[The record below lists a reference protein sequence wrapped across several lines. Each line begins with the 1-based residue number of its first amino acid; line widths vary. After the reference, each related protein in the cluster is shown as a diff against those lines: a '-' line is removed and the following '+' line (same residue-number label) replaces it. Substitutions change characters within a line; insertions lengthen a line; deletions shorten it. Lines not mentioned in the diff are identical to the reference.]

1 MGKDTLVFDSVLQ
14 TFIPLNRLT
23 PEAQRALLEHTEIIP
38 YEPGCPVFREGD
50 RDSHACYLLEGDLD
64 LCCDGQVVSRLR
76 GGTPEAAHALAQLQ
90 PRQLTAIPRT
100 AVRILRL
107 ERQHL
112 ASALDLDEAR
122 QAGDDSVQVNDITC
136 EIAMDWMTRMLQSG
150 VFSRLPVANLQR
162 IFAQFESID
171 VAAGDLVVSQGHPG
185 DYYYV
190 VQEGRFEVLRHLSGS
205 QQSVRLATLK
215 PGEPFGEEALISGG
229 LRNAS
234 VKALTDGKLMRLGK
248 PDFIELIKKPIV
260 PTITL
265 DAARDWAT
273 SGAVWLDA
281 RYPDEHALGAV
292 PGSMNV
298 PLHVV
303 RSYAASLDRDKRYL
317 IYCGTGIE
325 SSIVTFSLAELGFEA
340 AYLEGGLQ
348 RYPLDRIRSIL
359 PRDTGLKIA
368 DAAASRDDTAA
379 AIGVS
384 ADLDLTDDAEVQ
396 ASLLRAKL
404 SQAQLELQ
412 DALRLKQEAE
422 AAREAAERETE
433 ERLKAER
440 SWRLLGE
447 AARAN
452 ALVAEAQTT
461 RQEIEEAKRK
471 AESEAQSIRRG
482 AEEHARRLK
491 AEIQVRV
498 RAKKRELA
506 SAAAAN
512 NEELARIQRLQEEA
526 EVQIRSERQRLAGEA
541 AEVEARVQEARRYR
555 EEVETALST
564 AEQGNQGILQAARE
578 RVAAEME
585 RANTLLA
592 NAETM
597 KREVEAAKGVA
608 EAEAQRV
615 RLQEEERI
623 NVLKREVEERLRD
636 KEQRLDTI
644 HAAKSAELARIRK
657 LKEEVARKLN
667 EERQT
672 LGREAM
678 EAKERLAEAQRMEQA
693 LAESRMQ
700 AAQEIE
706 EKHQHLMNLEQGL
719 REEVKQQLNAEQQR
733 LDAEFAKA
741 AEELRQAQRARE
753 ATEETRRAVAEDAQR
768 KIAEIRA
775 NFERMHHEEQAKL
788 QAERQRLEAEALR
801 IQGVLEQAR
810 SLKAEADA
818 ARSAAEQEVAR
829 LRTMRQD
836 ASTADSKDAQQVIDG
851 RIRNLEERV
860 TQADAQASAAAKA
873 EDIAATA
880 IEVNAADLE
889 RQQAAEQRLREQV
902 ELEVEEWRQDQEA
915 IGNSP
920 EQQALAAL
928 RDAQIMRVNQRAA
941 AALEQT
947 VEHDRR
953 LIDELRGI
961 AVKH

>member
-1 MGKDTLVFDSVLQ
+1 MSKDTLVFDSVLQ
-14 TFIPLNRLT
+14 AFIPLNRMT

-50 RDSHACYLLEGDLD
+50 RDNHACYLLEGDLD

-76 GGTPEAAHALAQLQ
+76 GGTLEAAHALAQLQ
-90 PRQLTAIPRT
+90 PRQLTAIPKT

-122 QAGDDSVQVNDITC
+122 QAGDDSVQVTDVTC

-171 VAAGDLVVSQGHPG
+171 VAAGNVVVSQGQPG

-205 QQSVRLATLK
+205 QQNVRLATLE

-234 VKALTDGKLMRLGK
+234 VKALTDGRLMRLAK
-248 PDFIELIKKPIV
+248 SDFIELIKKPMA

-265 DAARDWAT
+265 NLARDWVT
-273 SGAVWLDA
+273 GGAVWLDA
-281 RYPDEHALGAV
+281 RYPDEHAAGAV

-303 RSYAASLDRDKRYL
+303 RSYATSLDRDKRYL
-317 IYCGTGIE
+317 VYCGTGIE
-325 SSIVTFSLAELGFEA
+325 SSIVTFCLAELGFEA

-348 RYPLDRIRSIL
+348 RYTLDRIRSIL
-359 PRDTGLKIA
+359 PKDAGLKIA
-368 DAAASRDDTAA
+368 DAAASRDTAA
-379 AIGVS
+379 TIDVS
-384 ADLDLTDDAEVQ
+384 ADLDLAEDAEVQ

-404 SQAQLELQ
+404 SQVQLELQ

-433 ERLKAER
+433 ERLKAR

-452 ALVAEAQTT
+452 ALIAEAQTT
-461 RQEIEEAKRK
+461 HHEIEVAKRTAEIEAK
-471 AESEAQSIRRG
+471 SIRRE

-491 AEIQVRV
+491 AEMQARV
-498 RAKKRELA
+498 CAKKRELE
-506 SAAAAN
+506 SAATAN

-526 EVQIRSERQRLAGEA
+526 EVQIRAERQRLTAEA
-541 AEVEARVQEARRYR
+541 AAVEARVQEARRYK
-555 EEVETALST
+555 EEVESALRN
-564 AEQGNQGILQAARE
+564 AEQSTQGILQAERE
-578 RVAAEME
+578 RVAAEIE

-592 NAETM
+592 HAETM
-597 KREVEAAKGVA
+597 KQEVEAAKCLA
-608 EAEAQRV
+608 ETEAQRV
-615 RLQEEERI
+615 RLQEEKRI
-623 NVLKREVEERLRD
+623 NDLKREVEQRLRD

-644 HAAKSAELARIRK
+644 HSAKSAELARIHK
-657 LKEEVARKLN
+657 LKAEVARELN
-667 EERQT
+667 EERQR

-678 EAKERLAEAQRMEQA
+678 EAKERIAEAQRMERG
-693 LAESRMQ
+693 LAEARMQ
-700 AAQEIE
+700 AAQEVE
-706 EKHQHLMNLEQGL
+706 EKHQQLLSLEQGL
-719 REEVKQQLNAEQQR
+719 REEVKQQLSAEQQR
-733 LDAEFAKA
+733 LDAEFAEA
-741 AEELRQAQRARE
+741 AEQLRQAQRTRE
-753 ATEETRRAVAEDAQR
+753 AAEETRRAVAEEAQR
-768 KIAEIRA
+768 KIAKIRA

-801 IQGVLEQAR
+801 IQVVLEQAR
-810 SLKAEADA
+810 SLKAEADS
-818 ARSAAEQEVAR
+818 ARSAAEKEVAR

-836 ASTADSKDAQQVIDG
+836 ALTVDSKDAQQVIDG

-860 TQADAQASAAAKA
+860 SQADAQASAAAKA

-920 EQQALAAL
+920 EQQALVAL
-928 RDAQIMRVNQRAA
+928 RDAQIMR
-941 AALEQT
+941 
-947 VEHDRR
+947 
-953 LIDELRGI
+953 
-961 AVKH
+961 

>member
-23 PEAQRALLEHTEIIP
+23 PEAQRALLERTEIIP

-50 RDSHACYLLEGDLD
+50 RDSYAYYLLEGDLD

-90 PRQLTAIPRT
+90 PRQLTAIPTT

-112 ASALDLDEAR
+112 VSALDLDEAR

-162 IFAQFESID
+162 IFAQFESIE
-171 VAAGDLVVSQGHPG
+171 VAAGDLVVSQGQPG

-205 QQSVRLATLK
+205 QQSVRLATLQ

-265 DAARDWAT
+265 DAARDWVT
-273 SGAVWLDA
+273 GGAIWLDA
-281 RYPDEHALGAV
+281 RYPDEHAVGAV

-303 RSYAASLDRDKRYL
+303 RSYAASLNRDKRYL

-359 PRDTGLKIA
+359 PKDTELKIA
-368 DAAASRDDTAA
+368 DAAASRDTAGA
-379 AIGVS
+379 TGVS
-384 ADLDLTDDAEVQ
+384 AGLDLAEDAEVQ

-422 AAREAAERETE
+422 ASREAAERGTE

-440 SWRLLGE
+440 SWHLLGE

-452 ALVAEAQTT
+452 ALIAEAQTT
-461 RQEIEEAKRK
+461 RHEIEEAKRK
-471 AESEAQSIRRG
+471 AESEAQSIRRE

-498 RAKKRELA
+498 RAKKRELK

-526 EVQIRSERQRLAGEA
+526 EAQIRSERQRLAAEA

-555 EEVETALST
+555 EEVESALST
-564 AEQGNQGILQAARE
+564 AEQDTQGILQAERE

-608 EAEAQRV
+608 EEEAQRV

-623 NVLKREVEERLRD
+623 NALKREVEERLRD

-644 HAAKSAELARIRK
+644 HAAKSAELARIHK
-657 LKEEVARKLN
+657 LKEEVARKLS
-667 EERQT
+667 EERQR

-678 EAKERLAEAQRMEQA
+678 EAKERLAEAERMEKA
-693 LAESRMQ
+693 LAKSRMQ

-753 ATEETRRAVAEDAQR
+753 ATEETRRAVAEEAQR

-775 NFERMHHEEQAKL
+775 NFERMHHEEQARL
-788 QAERQRLEAEALR
+788 QVERQRLEAEALR
-801 IQGVLEQAR
+801 IQGVMEQAR
-810 SLKAEADA
+810 SLKADADL

-829 LRTMRQD
+829 LRTMRED

-880 IEVNAADLE
+880 IEVNAAELE

-920 EQQALAAL
+920 EQQALVAL

>member
-23 PEAQRALLEHTEIIP
+23 PEAQRALLERTEIIP

-50 RDSHACYLLEGDLD
+50 RDSYAYYLLEGDLD

-90 PRQLTAIPRT
+90 PRQLTAIPTT

-112 ASALDLDEAR
+112 VSALDLDEAR

-171 VAAGDLVVSQGHPG
+171 VAAGDLVVSQGQPG

-205 QQSVRLATLK
+205 QQSVSLATLK

-265 DAARDWAT
+265 DAARDWVT
-273 SGAVWLDA
+273 GGAIWLDA
-281 RYPDEHALGAV
+281 RYPDEHAVEAV

-303 RSYAASLDRDKRYL
+303 RSYAASLSRDKRYL

-325 SSIVTFSLAELGFEA
+325 SSIVTFSLAELGFDA

-348 RYPLDRIRSIL
+348 RYPLDRLRSIL
-359 PRDTGLKIA
+359 PKDTGLKIA
-368 DAAASRDDTAA
+368 DAAASRDTAST
-379 AIGVS
+379 G
-384 ADLDLTDDAEVQ
+384 LDLAEDAEVQ

-422 AAREAAERETE
+422 TSREAAERETE

-440 SWRLLGE
+440 SWHLLGE

-452 ALVAEAQTT
+452 ALIAEAQTT

-471 AESEAQSIRRG
+471 AESEAQSIRRE

-498 RAKKRELA
+498 RAKKRELK

-526 EVQIRSERQRLAGEA
+526 EAQIRSERQRLAAET

-555 EEVETALST
+555 EEVESALST
-564 AEQGNQGILQAARE
+564 AEEGTQGILQAERE

-597 KREVEAAKGVA
+597 KREVEAAKSVA

-623 NVLKREVEERLRD
+623 NALKREVEERLRD

-644 HAAKSAELARIRK
+644 HAAKSEELARIHK
-657 LKEEVARKLN
+657 LKEEVARKLS
-667 EERQT
+667 EERQR

-678 EAKERLAEAQRMEQA
+678 EAKERLAEAQRMEKA
-693 LAESRMQ
+693 LAEERMQ
-700 AAQEIE
+700 AAKEIE
-706 EKHQHLMNLEQGL
+706 EKHQQLLTLEQGL
-719 REEVKQQLNAEQQR
+719 REEVKQQLSAEQQR
-733 LDAEFAKA
+733 LDAEFAEA

-753 ATEETRRAVAEDAQR
+753 AAEETRRAVAEEAQR

-775 NFERMHHEEQAKL
+775 NFERMHHEEQARL
-788 QAERQRLEAEALR
+788 QVERQRLEAEALR
-801 IQGVLEQAR
+801 IQGVMEQAR
-810 SLKAEADA
+810 SLKADADL

-829 LRTMRQD
+829 LRTMRED
-836 ASTADSKDAQQVIDG
+836 ASTANSKDAQQVIDG

-860 TQADAQASAAAKA
+860 TQADVQASAAAKA

-880 IEVNAADLE
+880 IAVNAADLE

-902 ELEVEEWRQDQEA
+902 ELEVEEWRQEQEA
-915 IGNSP
+915 IDNSP
-920 EQQALAAL
+920 EQQALVAL

>member
-50 RDSHACYLLEGDLD
+50 RDSYAYYLLEGDLE

-90 PRQLTAIPRT
+90 PRQLTAIPKT

-150 VFSRLPVANLQR
+150 VFSRLPVASLQR
-162 IFAQFESID
+162 IFAEFESID
-171 VAAGDLVVSQGHPG
+171 VAAGDLVVSQGQPG

-205 QQSVRLATLK
+205 QQSVRLATLE
-215 PGEPFGEEALISGG
+215 PGVPFGEEALISGG

-234 VKALTDGKLMRLGK
+234 VKALSDGKLMRLGK
-248 PDFIELIKKPIV
+248 FDFIELIKKPIA

-265 DAARDWAT
+265 DEAREWAAGGAT
-273 SGAVWLDA
+273 WLDA
-281 RYPDEHALGAV
+281 RYPDEHAAGSV
-292 PGSMNV
+292 PGSMSV

-303 RSYAASLDRDKRYL
+303 RSYAASLDRNNRYL

-359 PRDTGLKIA
+359 PKDTGPTIA
-368 DAAASRDDTAA
+368 DAAASRDTAA

-384 ADLDLTDDAEVQ
+384 AGLDLAEDAEVQ

-452 ALVAEAQTT
+452 ALITEAQTT

-471 AESEAQSIRRG
+471 AESDAQSIRRE

-498 RAKKRELA
+498 RARKRELE

-512 NEELARIQRLQEEA
+512 NEELARIQRLQEET
-526 EVQIRSERQRLAGEA
+526 EVQIRSERQRLAAES

-564 AEQGNQGILQAARE
+564 AEQGTQGILQAERE
-578 RVAAEME
+578 RVAAEIE

-623 NVLKREVEERLRD
+623 NALKREVEERLRD

-644 HAAKSAELARIRK
+644 HAVKSAELARIHK
-657 LKEEVARKLN
+657 LKEDVARKLN
-667 EERQT
+667 EERQR

-678 EAKERLAEAQRMEQA
+678 EAKERLAEAQRMEKA
-693 LAESRMQ
+693 LAKSRMQ

-706 EKHQHLMNLEQGL
+706 KKHQHLMNLEQGL

-775 NFERMHHEEQAKL
+775 NFERMHQEEQARL
-788 QAERQRLEAEALR
+788 QVERQRLEAEALR

-810 SLKAEADA
+810 SLKADADL

-836 ASTADSKDAQQVIDG
+836 ASTADSKDAQQIIDG
-851 RIRNLEERV
+851 RIRNLEERA
-860 TQADAQASAAAKA
+860 TQAGAQASAAAKA

-889 RQQAAEQRLREQV
+889 RQQAAEHRLREQV

-920 EQQALAAL
+920 EQQALVAL

>member
-1 MGKDTLVFDSVLQ
+1 MDKDTLVFDSVLQ

-50 RDSHACYLLEGDLD
+50 RDSYAYYLLEGDLE

-90 PRQLTAIPRT
+90 PRQLTAIPKT

-122 QAGDDSVQVNDITC
+122 QAGDDSVQVNDITS

-150 VFSRLPVANLQR
+150 VFSQLPVANLQR

-171 VAAGDLVVSQGHPG
+171 VAAGDLVVSQGQPG

-190 VQEGRFEVLRHLSGS
+190 VQEGSFEVLRHLSGS

-215 PGEPFGEEALISGG
+215 PGVPFGEEALISGG

-234 VKALTDGKLMRLGK
+234 VKALTEGRLMRLGK
-248 PDFIELIKKPIV
+248 SDFIELIKKPIV

-265 DAARDWAT
+265 DGARDWVS
-273 SGAVWLDA
+273 SGAIWLDA
-281 RYPDEHALGAV
+281 RYPDEYAAGAV

-317 IYCGTGIE
+317 IYCDTGIE
-325 SSIVTFSLAELGFEA
+325 SSIVTFSLAEFGFEA
-340 AYLEGGLQ
+340 AYLEGGLK

-359 PRDTGLKIA
+359 PKDTGLKIA
-368 DAAASRDDTAA
+368 DAAASRDTRA

-384 ADLDLTDDAEVQ
+384 AGLDLTDDAEVQ

-422 AAREAAERETE
+422 AAREAAERDTE
-433 ERLKAER
+433 GRLKAER

-471 AESEAQSIRRG
+471 AESEAQSIRRE

-526 EVQIRSERQRLAGEA
+526 EVHIRSERQRLAGEA

-564 AEQGNQGILQAARE
+564 AEQGSQGILQAARE
-578 RVAAEME
+578 RVAAEIE

-608 EAEAQRV
+608 EAQAQRV

-644 HAAKSAELARIRK
+644 HAAKSAELARIHK
-657 LKEEVARKLN
+657 LKEEVAIKLN

-678 EAKERLAEAQRMEQA
+678 EAKERLAEAQRMEKA

-706 EKHQHLMNLEQGL
+706 EKHQHLINLEQGL

-733 LDAEFAKA
+733 LDTEFAKA

-775 NFERMHHEEQAKL
+775 NFERMHHEEQARL

-810 SLKAEADA
+810 SLKAD
-818 ARSAAEQEVAR
+818 
-829 LRTMRQD
+829 
-836 ASTADSKDAQQVIDG
+836 
-851 RIRNLEERV
+851 
-860 TQADAQASAAAKA
+860 
-873 EDIAATA
+873 
-880 IEVNAADLE
+880 ADL
-889 RQQAAEQRLREQV
+889 
-902 ELEVEEWRQDQEA
+902 
-915 IGNSP
+915 
-920 EQQALAAL
+920 
-928 RDAQIMRVNQRAA
+928 
-941 AALEQT
+941 
-947 VEHDRR
+947 
-953 LIDELRGI
+953 
-961 AVKH
+961 